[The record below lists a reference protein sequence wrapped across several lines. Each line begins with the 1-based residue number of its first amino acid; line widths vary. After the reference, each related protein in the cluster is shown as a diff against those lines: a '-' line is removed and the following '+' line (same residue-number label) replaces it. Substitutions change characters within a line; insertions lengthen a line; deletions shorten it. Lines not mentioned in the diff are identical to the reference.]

1 VPPDTPT
8 SSTPLRTVERRAPRD
23 ERSRRPRHAGRAAR
37 PSLPRRLLRTALWTV
52 VVVCGLA
59 YAGSL
64 AVPLWFQANGQRLL
78 IVTSGSMSGPE
89 QGSFDAGDAVVM
101 RRITDPSQLR
111 IGQVA
116 TFWPAGSDQL
126 VTHRIIAL
134 RNLPVLEQDEA
145 TGTMVQRHDP
155 ATGEALTRPY
165 IFTKGDANTDPDP
178 DATPLAQVR
187 GIILHVYPRWGWVLD
202 WAGSAQGRAVMLVP
216 PLAALASLEVMSL
229 LDDRRSR
236 RAAGERRPT
245 TRERHDDALLLG

>member
-1 VPPDTPT
+1 MSSRPPQP
-8 SSTPLRTVERRAPRD
+8 VERRAPRAD
-23 ERSRRPRHAGRAAR
+23 RPRDAGRAAR
-37 PSLPRRLLRTALWTV
+37 ASLPRRVLRTALWTV
-52 VVVCGLA
+52 IVVCGLA
-59 YAGSL
+59 YAASL

-134 RNLPVLEQDEA
+134 KNLPVLEQDDA
-145 TGTMVQRHDP
+145 SGTMVQKYDP
-155 ATGEALTRPY
+155 TTGEALTRPY
-165 IFTKGDANTDPDP
+165 ILTKGDANVDPDP

-202 WAGSAQGRAVMLVP
+202 WAGSAQGRAVMLAP
-216 PLAALASLEVMSL
+216 PLAALAALEVQAL
-229 LDDRRSR
+229 VDDRRAR
-236 RAAGERRPT
+236 RAADERHPSARERR
-245 TRERHDDALLLG
+245 DDALLLG

>member
-1 VPPDTPT
+1 MPPM
-8 SSTPLRTVERRAPRD
+8 SSTPPPPVERRAPRA
-23 ERSRRPRHAGRAAR
+23 ERPRHVAR
-37 PSLPRRLLRTALWTV
+37 LSLPRRVLRTALWTV

-59 YAGSL
+59 YATSL

-134 RNLPVLEQDEA
+134 KNLPVLEQDEA
-145 TGTMVQRHDP
+145 TGTMVPKHDP

-165 IFTKGDANTDPDP
+165 IFTKGDANADPDP

-202 WAGSAQGRAVMLVP
+202 WAGSAQGRAVMLAP
-216 PLAALASLEVMSL
+216 PLAALATLEILSL
-229 LDDRRSR
+229 LDDRRAR
-236 RAAGERRPT
+236 RAAGERRPSA
-245 TRERHDDALLLG
+245 RDRHDDALLLG

>member
-1 VPPDTPT
+1 MTGRPSHP
-8 SSTPLRTVERRAPRD
+8 VERRAHRAQP
-23 ERSRRPRHAGRAAR
+23 PRHAGRGDR
-37 PSLPRRLLRTALWTV
+37 GSLPRRVLRTVLWTV
-52 VVVCGLA
+52 VVACGLA
-59 YAGSL
+59 YATSL
-64 AVPLWFQANGQRLL
+64 AVPLWFQVNGQRLL

-134 RNLPVLEQDEA
+134 KNLPVLEQDDA
-145 TGTMVQRHDP
+145 TGTMVQKYDP

-202 WAGSAQGRAVMLVP
+202 WAGSAQGRAVMLAP
-216 PLAALASLEVMSL
+216 PLAALAALEVASL
-229 LDDRRSR
+229 LDDRRAR
-236 RAAGERRPT
+236 RSSAVARRQAT
-245 TRERHDDALLLG
+245 HERHDDALLLG